1 MASIK
6 RRRGKYHVVYYY
18 LNEDGEKKQKWESFD
33 TEAEAKH
40 RKAEIEYKQGS
51 RTFIAPSKTTVAA
64 FLEDFVSL
72 YGTKK
77 WSPSTY
83 EANTGLIRNYIN
95 PKLGS
100 TLMQDVTSI
109 AADRF
114 ISALQRTKC
123 PTYKNRYYY
132 CNRDTVDGTW
142 YTSTP
147 DDYQNDCRIRKDV
160 IIEIISDGQVIALD
174 GNGDFEGKKPFI
186 PFYTFREQLAQA
198 FLNKHPGVHSYEDMK
213 QKLLFLPSGE
223 PYSDPSSCQ
232 DNWIFAL
239 DFGNETEQVLESA
252 DWMGR
257 EYHILAVQYTHKPTG
272 FVFTNYRFRAAVLQ
286 PNASSHDLLLYD
298 WHEDR

>member
-1 MASIK
+1 MKTIQ
-6 RRRGKYHVVYYY
+6 
-18 LNEDGEKKQKWESFD
+18 LTFLFED
-33 TEAEAKH
+33 
-40 RKAEIEYKQGS
+40 
-51 RTFIAPSKTTVAA
+51 
-64 FLEDFVSL
+64 
-72 YGTKK
+72 
-77 WSPSTY
+77 
-83 EANTGLIRNYIN
+83 TGFC
-95 PKLGS
+95 K
-100 TLMQDVTSI
+100 DVFQSVN
-109 AADRF
+109 
-114 ISALQRTKC
+114 Q
-123 PTYKNRYYY
+123 PYYY

-142 YTSTP
+142 YTYTP